1 MRYILPALFCAAT
14 FCLVPAASAADT
26 QAAPAE
32 PAKATLSPTA
42 ALMADLA
49 DEVIESLGD
58 VQSSGVAVASSATAT
73 RLERALQ
80 EAVVTALFEKGIP
93 VLEAPAA
100 GSPTVHLVTFATP
113 VVATSDDNPNL
124 LSKGFSVVRNVL
136 IADPR
141 VSLVTKPFV
150 RDGKK
155 AAAADAALLVTV
167 SVARQGRFVARKT
180 NAYTLPGS
188 EPFAQLALTTP

>member
-1 MRYILPALFCAAT
+1 MRYILPALFCAAALSLAT
-14 FCLVPAASAADT
+14 AASAADNPST
-26 QAAPAE
+26 GTEQVKPVV
-32 PAKATLSPTA
+32 SPTA

-49 DEVIESLGD
+49 EEVVESLGD
-58 VQSSGVAVASSATAT
+58 VQGSGVAVAAVTTDT

-93 VLEAPAA
+93 VLEAPTA
-100 GSPTVHLVTFATP
+100 GAPTIHLVAFATP
-113 VVATSDDNPNL
+113 VAASSEDHSNI

-136 IADPR
+136 VADPR

-155 AAAADAALLVTV
+155 AADAALIVTV
-167 SVARQGRFVARKT
+167 SVAKQGRFVARKT

-188 EPFAQLALTTP
+188 EPFAQLALTSP

>member
-1 MRYILPALFCAAT
+1 MRYILPAIFCAAALSLAT
-14 FCLVPAASAADT
+14 AASAADT
-26 QAAPAE
+26 QPVSTE
-32 PAKATLSPTA
+32 QAKAPVSPTA

-49 DEVIESLGD
+49 DEVVESLGD
-58 VQSSGVAVASSATAT
+58 VQASGVAVAVGASDT

-80 EAVVTALFEKGIP
+80 EAVVTSLFEKGIP
-93 VLEAPAA
+93 VLESPTASA
-100 GSPTVHLVTFATP
+100 PTVHLVAFATP
-113 VVATSDDNPNL
+113 VAADDHSNL

-136 IADPR
+136 VADPR
-141 VSLVTKPFV
+141 VNFVTKPFA

-155 AAAADAALLVTV
+155 AADAALIVTV
-167 SVARQGRFVARKT
+167 SVAKQGKFVARKT

>member
-1 MRYILPALFCAAT
+1 MRYILPALFCAAALGLAT
-14 FCLVPAASAADT
+14 AASAADS
-26 QAAPAE
+26 QPATTE
-32 PAKATLSPTA
+32 QAKAPLSPTA

-49 DEVIESLGD
+49 DEVVESLGD
-58 VQSSGVAVASSATAT
+58 VQASGVAVAIGTGDT

-80 EAVVTALFEKGIP
+80 EAVVTALFEKNIS
-93 VLEAPAA
+93 VLEAPTA
-100 GSPTVHLVTFATP
+100 GAPTVHLVAFATP
-113 VVATSDDNPNL
+113 VAANSDDHPNL

-136 IADPR
+136 VADPR
-141 VSLVTKPFV
+141 VNLVTKPFA

-155 AAAADAALLVTV
+155 PADATLIVTV
-167 SVARQGRFVARKT
+167 SVAKQGKFVARKT